1 MTPTATTDFRYR
13 PFDESVRADPYP
25 HYARLRADFPIYRSD
40 DPEAWVVSRHEDV
53 LHVLKSPELFS
64 SDAMS
69 TVMMG
74 VDPRAMMDPSVDPLA
89 IENMMAVANAM
100 PFPVEEMARSRNLIV
115 SDPPQHDVLRSIV
128 NRGFTPRRIG
138 AWEPR
143 IRELVADCMERVRG
157 GDRCDIIAD
166 VAVPVPVIVVS
177 EMLGVEPERRAD
189 FKRWSDI
196 MIEGITGSRRREGFI
211 KSGVVEMMRE
221 FAGYFAEIAER
232 RRVEPRDDLVSVLVD
247 AAGAEGGLRPM
258 ELVTFVLILLVAGN
272 ETTTNLIGHAV
283 KLLLEHPEQ
292 LDLVSRD
299 RSLMPALVEEVLR
312 YESPIQMLF
321 RRARRDT
328 ELHGQVIRENEI
340 VCALLGSAN
349 RDDRVW
355 PRGDAFDLRR
365 EPHGHLAFGFGVHF
379 CLGASLARLEARCVL
394 EALIDELPRLRRRD
408 LALEYV
414 DSNLVRG
421 LRHFELELAA

>member
-1 MTPTATTDFRYR
+1 MSFQYR
-13 PFDESVRADPYP
+13 PFDEANRANPFPVYE
-25 HYARLRADFPIYRSD
+25 RLRDESPVYRSD
-40 DPEAWVVSRHEDV
+40 DPNAWVVSRYDDV
-53 LHVLKSPELFS
+53 LHVIKHPEIFS

-89 IENMMAVANAM
+89 MENMMAMADAM

-143 IRELVADCMERVRG
+143 IRELVASCMDRVRSG
-157 GDRCDIIAD
+157 EGCDIIED
-166 VAVPVPVIVVS
+166 IAVPVPVIIVA

-189 FKRWSDI
+189 FKRWSDT

-211 KSGVVEMMRE
+211 KSGVVEMMAE
-221 FAGYFAEIAER
+221 FSAYFGEIAER
-232 RRVEPRDDLVSVLVD
+232 RRLEPRDDLVSVLVD
-247 AAGAEGGLRPM
+247 ASGDGGLSPM

-272 ETTTNLIGHAV
+272 ETTTNMIGHAV
-283 KLLLEHPEQ
+283 KLLLDNEEQ
-292 LDLVSRD
+292 LEMVRQD
-299 RSLMPALVEEVLR
+299 RSLVPALVEETLR

-321 RRARRDT
+321 RRTRVAT
-328 ELHGQVIRENEI
+328 EIHGQKIGQDEI
-340 VCALLGSAN
+340 VCGIIGSAN
-349 RDDRVW
+349 RDQRRW
-355 PRGDAFDLRR
+355 ERGEEFDIRR
-365 EPHGHLAFGFGVHF
+365 DTQGHLAFGFGVHF

-394 EALIDELPRLRRRD
+394 EVLIDELPHLRRRD
-408 LALEYV
+408 VHLDYV

-421 LRHFELELAA
+421 LRHLGLELAA

>member
-1 MTPTATTDFRYR
+1 MSFSYR
-13 PFDESVRADPYP
+13 PFDETNRDDPFP
-25 HYARLRADFPIYRSD
+25 AYAMLRRDFPIYRSD
-40 DPEAWVVSRHEDV
+40 DPQAWVVSRYDDV
-53 LHVLKSPELFS
+53 LHVLKSPDVFS

-115 SDPPQHDVLRSIV
+115 SDPPQHDVLRTIV
-128 NRGFTPRRIG
+128 NRGFTPRRIA

-143 IRELVADCMERVRG
+143 VRDLVEECMQRLRG

-166 VAVPVPVIVVS
+166 IAVPVPVIIVA
-177 EMLGVEPERRAD
+177 EMLGVEPERRGD
-189 FKRWSDI
+189 FKRWSDTL
-196 MIEGITGSRRREGFI
+196 IEGITGSRRRDGFI
-211 KSGVVEMMRE
+211 KSGVVEMLRE
-221 FAGYFAEIAER
+221 FAAYFAEVAER
-232 RRVEPRDDLVSVLVD
+232 RRVEPRDDLASVLVD
-247 AAGAEGGLRPM
+247 AAGVEGGLRPM

-283 KLLLEHPEQ
+283 KLLLENPDQ
-292 LDLVSRD
+292 LARVRAD
-299 RSLMPALVEEVLR
+299 RSLVPNLVEEALR
-312 YESPIQMLF
+312 MESPIQLLF

-328 ELHGQVIRENEI
+328 ELCGQAIRENEI
-340 VCALLGSAN
+340 VCAILGSAN
-349 RDDRVW
+349 RDERRWPKADR
-355 PRGDAFDLRR
+355 FDVERDTN
-365 EPHGHLAFGFGVHF
+365 GHVAFGFGVHF

-394 EALIDELPRLRRRD
+394 EALIEELPRLRRRGD
-408 LALEYV
+408 RLTYV

-421 LRHFELELAA
+421 LRQFELELAA

>member
-1 MTPTATTDFRYR
+1 MSFQYR
-13 PFDESVRADPYP
+13 PFDEAIREDPFP
-25 HYARLRADFPIYRSD
+25 SYARLREEFPVYRSD
-40 DPEAWVVSRHEDV
+40 DPDAWVVSRYDDV
-53 LHVLKSPELFS
+53 LHVLKNPDIFS

-115 SDPPQHDVLRSIV
+115 SDPPQHDVLRTIV
-128 NRGFTPRRIG
+128 NRGFTPRRIA

-143 IRELVADCMERVRG
+143 VRRLVDDCMERLRA
-157 GDRCDIIAD
+157 GDHCDIIAD
-166 VAVPVPVIVVS
+166 IAVPVPVIVVA
-177 EMLGVEPERRAD
+177 EMLGVEPARRAD
-189 FKRWSDI
+189 FKRWSDTL
-196 MIEGITGSRRREGFI
+196 IEGITGSRRRDGFI
-211 KSGVVEMMRE
+211 KSGVVEMLRE
-221 FAGYFAEIAER
+221 FATYFGEVAEQR
-232 RRVEPRDDLVSVLVD
+232 RLEPRDDLVSVLVS
-247 AAGAEGGLRPM
+247 ASGGEGGLRPM

-283 KLLLEHPEQ
+283 KLLLEHPDQ
-292 LDLVSRD
+292 LERVLAD
-299 RSLMPALVEEVLR
+299 RTLIPNLVEETLR
-312 YESPIQMLF
+312 CESPIQLLF

-328 ELHGQVIRENEI
+328 EIHGQPIAENEI
-340 VCALLGSAN
+340 VCAILGSAN
-349 RDDRVW
+349 RDE
-355 PRGDAFDLRR
+355 RR
-365 EPHGHLAFGFGVHF
+365 WPHGEQFDVERDTNGHVAFGFGVHF

-408 LALEYV
+408 HRLAYV